1 MLGGIL
7 VFADCPKGDE
17 LSWLTLNAHHVPD
30 WTPVNSTQSPDSRTL
45 GAPKESDKEVTG
57 AGGCRSHS
65 LDCVWEQPNGPSL
78 NLGWPGVGESSW
90 KRCCLGHL
98 LLDRLM
104 AAGCREGGAE
114 GNFRWK
120 GQHHRK
126 HTLESVG
133 RLYLN

>member
-1 MLGGIL
+1 M
-7 VFADCPKGDE
+7 ADTERLPYARLDASE
-17 LSWLTLNAHHVPD
+17 QYTVPG
-30 WTPVNSTQSPDSRTL
+30 SKTL

-90 KRCCLGHL
+90 KRCCLGRL

-126 HTLESVG
+126 HTLECG
-133 RLYLN
+133 ETLLKLNYNFQIVKGTALQLAAG